1 MKHKPT
7 TKQELKVLVNDL
19 SIDLG
24 DIDTSLI
31 TDMSRLFE
39 NTNRIDFS
47 GIENW
52 DVSNVTDMSQMFYKV
67 KKFNADISRWD
78 VRNVE
83 YMDFIFYKAK
93 KIQPTNR
100 KLECFECSLDGLYVL

>member
-7 TKQELKVLVNDL
+7 TKQELKVLVNNL

-47 GIENW
+47 GIEAW
-52 DVSNVTDMSQMFYKV
+52 DVSNVTDMSSM
-67 KKFNADISRWD
+67 
-78 VRNVE
+78 
-83 YMDFIFYKAK
+83 FYKAK
-93 KIQPTNR
+93 KFNQPIGNWNVSNVAWMDYMFY
-100 KLECFECSLDGLYVL
+100 KAEAFNQPLNNWDLSKVVDKDHMFN